1 MDEDAHGKP
10 GPVEQVSSLYEDL
23 EAQAA
28 KASEELVG
36 GSGFAALLA
45 RTAENVA
52 AVTKLSGDAM
62 DLVLR
67 NLRLAGRRDVVAL
80 SRQLARTEDKLE
92 RLLQEIE
99 DLRAALEPA
108 RDGSGSPEQARAPR
122 GNGRAAR
129 PPAGR
134 AGRPSAARRKEAK

>member
-1 MDEDAHGKP
+1 MDEDAHAKP
-10 GPVEQVSSLYEDL
+10 GPAEQASRLYEDL

-36 GSGFAALLA
+36 SSGFAGLLA

-67 NLRLAGRRDVVAL
+67 NLRLAGRRDVVSL

-99 DLRAALEPA
+99 DLRADLGPA
-108 RDGSGSPEQARAPR
+108 RDGSASPGQARAAR
-122 GNGRAAR
+122 ENGRAAR
-129 PPAGR
+129 A
-134 AGRPSAARRKEAK
+134 KETK